1 METGVRG
8 FIITG
13 NDSYLEPYQRGKSRL
28 SENLARLR
36 TLTADNASQGVEL
49 DALGV
54 LVSSFQNDLA
64 VKIAH
69 RKATS
74 FEESYQSIS
83 DQRGRDLLDGIRASV
98 SGLQNEEL
106 RLLRER
112 ENTLDTNLRRTVWI
126 FIFGCSAGILA
137 VLFANYLIFRET
149 GRRRAAETA
158 LMDVNRDLERKV
170 EDRTREISRANRDL
184 QELADERSDLLARE
198 KAAREEA
205 EIATRLRDEF
215 MATVS
220 HELRTPINSILGWAR
235 MMRDG
240 RLDQARTSKA
250 VDTII
255 KNSETQNRLI
265 ADLMDVARVISGK
278 FELERTD
285 VDPFDLAST
294 AVESIKPQAEA
305 KGLSLAFEHERNGNG
320 AVLKGDRDRLTQV
333 LTNLLTNAVKFT
345 PEGGHV
351 RLFAEAGD
359 GQVVFRVIDDG
370 AGISPDF
377 LPLVFERFRQDT
389 RAARDETGLGLG
401 LAIVRHLVEAHGGSV
416 KVDSRGRG
424 HGSTFTVE
432 LPLAS

>member
-1 METGVRG
+1 
-8 FIITG
+8 
-13 NDSYLEPYQRGKSRL
+13 
-28 SENLARLR
+28 
-36 TLTADNASQGVEL
+36 
-49 DALGV
+49 
-54 LVSSFQNDLA
+54 
-64 VKIAH
+64 
-69 RKATS
+69 
-74 FEESYQSIS
+74 
-83 DQRGRDLLDGIRASV
+83 
-98 SGLQNEEL
+98 
-106 RLLRER
+106 
-112 ENTLDTNLRRTVWI
+112 
-126 FIFGCSAGILA
+126 
-137 VLFANYLIFRET
+137 LFANYLIFRET